1 MVSPVGN
8 TCNMRITLPSGT
20 PAEMI
25 QHANPKMGLVIAP
38 DIFGLRPLYDDM
50 VQRLSDEWQMSVIA
64 VEPFPGMN
72 LGPEIEPRQAV
83 VPSLDDE
90 EKLRDQLEAADA
102 LQCSTV
108 GLLGFCLGGMYA
120 FKAARN
126 DRFTRIVSFYGMIA
140 LPEAWRSPSQGEPL
154 TMLLSG
160 YAESVFAVLGGKD
173 FYTPMSDIDQ
183 LRSTGATISF
193 YPEAEHGFAHDA
205 SRPSHRAD
213 DAADAFAKAKAWLLS
228 AV

>member
-1 MVSPVGN
+1 MV
-8 TCNMRITLPSGT
+8 
-20 PAEMI
+20 

-50 VQRLSDEWQMSVIA
+50 VQRFSDEWQMSVIA

-72 LGPEIEPRQAV
+72 LGPEIEARQAA
-83 VPSLDDE
+83 VPQLDDE
-90 EKLRDQLEAADA
+90 EKLRDQLEAADV
-102 LQCSTV
+102 LQCDTV
-108 GLLGFCLGGMYA
+108 GLIGFCLGGMYA

-173 FYTPMSDIDQ
+173 FYTPISDIDQ
-183 LRSTGATISF
+183 LRSTGAAISF

>member
-1 MVSPVGN
+1 MV
-8 TCNMRITLPSGT
+8 
-20 PAEMI
+20 

-50 VQRLSDEWQMSVIA
+50 VQRFSDEWQMSVIA

-72 LGPEIEPRQAV
+72 LGPEIEARQAA
-83 VPSLDDE
+83 VPQLDDE
-90 EKLRDQLEAADA
+90 EKLRDQLEAADV
-102 LQCSTV
+102 LQCDTV
-108 GLLGFCLGGMYA
+108 GLIGFCLGGMYA

-140 LPEAWRSPSQGEPL
+140 LPEAWRSPTQGEPL

-173 FYTPMSDIDQ
+173 FYTPISDIDQ
-183 LRSTGATISF
+183 LRSTGAAISF

>member
-1 MVSPVGN
+1 
-8 TCNMRITLPSGT
+8 MRITLPSGT
-20 PAEMI
+20 PAEI
-25 QHANPKMGLVIAP
+25 VRHSNAKMGLVIAT

-64 VEPFPGMN
+64 VEPFPGLI
-72 LGPEIEPRQAV
+72 LGPEIEPRQAA

-90 EKLRDQLEAADA
+90 EKLRDQLEASAA
-102 LQCSTV
+102 LECDTV

-120 FKAARN
+120 FKAARV
-126 DRFTRIVSFYGMIA
+126 DHFARIVAFYGMIS
-140 LPEAWRSPSQGEPL
+140 LPENWKSPTQGEPL
-154 TMLLSG
+154 NMLLSG

-193 YPEAEHGFAHDA
+193 YPDAEHGFAHDA
-205 SRPSHRAD
+205 ARPNHRAD
-213 DAADAFAKAKAWLLS
+213 EAADAFAKAKAWLLS
-228 AV
+228 AVS

>member
-1 MVSPVGN
+1 MV
-8 TCNMRITLPSGT
+8 
-20 PAEMI
+20 

-38 DIFGLRPLYDDM
+38 DIFGLRPLYDEM
-50 VQRLSDEWQMSVIA
+50 VQRFSDEWQMSVIA

-72 LGPEIEPRQAV
+72 LGPEIEARQAA
-83 VPSLDDE
+83 VPQLDDE
-90 EKLRDQLEAADA
+90 EKLRDQLEAADV
-102 LQCSTV
+102 LQCDTV
-108 GLLGFCLGGMYA
+108 GLIGFCLGGMYA

-173 FYTPMSDIDQ
+173 FYTPISDIDQ
-183 LRSTGATISF
+183 LRSTGAAISF

>member
-1 MVSPVGN
+1 MV
-8 TCNMRITLPSGT
+8 
-20 PAEMI
+20 
-25 QHANPKMGLVIAP
+25 QHTNPKMGLVIAP

-50 VQRLSDEWQMSVIA
+50 VQRFSDEWQMSVIA

-72 LGPEIEPRQAV
+72 LGPEIEARQAA
-83 VPSLDDE
+83 VPQLDDE
-90 EKLRDQLEAADA
+90 EKLRDQLEAADV
-102 LQCSTV
+102 LQCDTV
-108 GLLGFCLGGMYA
+108 GLIGFCLGGMYA

-173 FYTPMSDIDQ
+173 FYTPISDIDQ
-183 LRSTGATISF
+183 LRSTGAAISF
-193 YPEAEHGFAHDA
+193 YPDAEHGFAHDA

>member
-1 MVSPVGN
+1 
-8 TCNMRITLPSGT
+8 
-20 PAEMI
+20 
-25 QHANPKMGLVIAP
+25 
-38 DIFGLRPLYDDM
+38 
-50 VQRLSDEWQMSVIA
+50 
-64 VEPFPGMN
+64 
-72 LGPEIEPRQAV
+72 
-83 VPSLDDE
+83 
-90 EKLRDQLEAADA
+90 
-102 LQCSTV
+102 
-108 GLLGFCLGGMYA
+108 
-120 FKAARN
+120 
-126 DRFTRIVSFYGMIA
+126 MIA

-173 FYTPMSDIDQ
+173 FYTPISDIDQ
-183 LRSTGATISF
+183 LRSTGAAISF

>member
-1 MVSPVGN
+1 MV
-8 TCNMRITLPSGT
+8 
-20 PAEMI
+20 

-38 DIFGLRPLYDDM
+38 DIFGLRPLYDEM
-50 VQRLSDEWQMSVIA
+50 VQRFSDEWQMSVIA

-72 LGPEIEPRQAV
+72 LGPEIEARQAA
-83 VPSLDDE
+83 VPQLDDE
-90 EKLRDQLEAADA
+90 EKLRDQLEAADV
-102 LQCSTV
+102 LQCDTV
-108 GLLGFCLGGMYA
+108 GLIGFCLGGMYA

-173 FYTPMSDIDQ
+173 FYTPISDIDQ
-183 LRSTGATISF
+183 LRSTGAAISF

-205 SRPSHRAD
+205 SRPSHRED